1 MSFLRAAHRTAILGI
16 ILGIFSVGSVSAYE
30 WQVED
35 YLQSIRA
42 PRAIKLNSPFM
53 FLGLRA
59 AKGIEFSNSGT
70 NRYQSFMG
78 RLVLNDTLQD
88 GGNRLRRYEN
98 IGQVDL
104 GILAHESWHSYLD
117 NYVMRKESYSRM
129 KLWFTSRARNL
140 FWDLPESKQLAALD
154 EAYAI
159 YIGSMV
165 AAYRGIQRDMDRQS
179 KQASWDCDKIEALAD
194 RFWSI
199 AWSESVYGY
208 YYRDTIPEYW
218 EDKLTAVINWLS
230 GEKSDQNSEG
240 IYYVKQS
247 ITDIDRDWIAD
258 NIFKTKFPRDYL
270 ETFGSELRQ
279 LSCRN

>member
-1 MSFLRAAHRTAILGI
+1 MSFLRAARRAAILGI
-16 ILGIFSVGSVSAYE
+16 IVGLFSIVSVSAYQ

-35 YLQSIRA
+35 YLQSIRV
-42 PRAIKLNSPFM
+42 PRASKVNSPFM

-59 AKGIEFSNSGT
+59 AKGIEFSDSGT
-70 NRYQSFMG
+70 NQYQSFMG
-78 RLVLNDTLQD
+78 RLVLSDSLQD
-88 GGNRLRRYEN
+88 GGNRLRPYEA
-98 IGQVDL
+98 ISSIDL

-117 NYVMRKESYSRM
+117 NYIMRKSSYARF
-129 KLWFTSRARNL
+129 KKWITSRARNL

-165 AAYRGIQRDMDRQS
+165 TAYRGIQRDMDRQL
-179 KQASWDCDKIEALAD
+179 KQDSWDCGKIESLAD
-194 RFWSI
+194 RFWSL
-199 AWSESVYGY
+199 AWNEPVYGY
-208 YYRDTIPEYW
+208 YYRDTISEYW
-218 EDKLTAVINWLS
+218 EDKFTAVINWIS

-247 ITDIDRDWIAD
+247 ITDIDRDWIAE
-258 NIFKTKFPRDYL
+258 NVLKTKFSRDYL

-279 LSCRN
+279 LSCRD